1 MRPRSRQSQSSSR
14 SQRPI
19 KQSPSYP
26 WSIGQIATLSIILE
40 ASSRK
45 AGNVFPGVSFSDM
58 HYEDFVRSAMAI
70 GPVLDQ
76 AGRVGTGRL
85 IYRAVEATRSSVGI
99 NTNLGTLLLLV
110 PMAVALHQSQQAQ
123 NKQAQNKQAS
133 NKQASSKQASN
144 KQLQTVTPSQLKNA
158 TRKVLQQLDKSDSQW
173 VYKAIVLASPGG
185 LGSSDKMD
193 VRNSKAPDDLL
204 EAMRLAS
211 PLDWIAR
218 SYANNFEELFQ
229 EIAPAILQEV
239 QDCGDTSEGVRRF
252 QVRWLAKH
260 GDSLVLRKQGE
271 HENQQLMLRAAKV
284 ASALDAL
291 SDQERQQLVVAQF
304 EKQWLQLDR
313 WLRAKGN
320 RRNPGTTADLI
331 AAALFVLLATDQ
343 LTYSSSASPVG
354 RAN

>member
-1 MRPRSRQSQSSSR
+1 
-14 SQRPI
+14 
-19 KQSPSYP
+19 
-26 WSIGQIATLSIILE
+26 
-40 ASSRK
+40 
-45 AGNVFPGVSFSDM
+45 
-58 HYEDFVRSAMAI
+58 
-70 GPVLDQ
+70 
-76 AGRVGTGRL
+76 
-85 IYRAVEATRSSVGI
+85 
-99 NTNLGTLLLLV
+99 
-110 PMAVALHQSQQAQ
+110 
-123 NKQAQNKQAS
+123 
-133 NKQASSKQASN
+133 
-144 KQLQTVTPSQLKNA
+144 LKNA

>member
-123 NKQAQNKQAS
+123 NKQASNKQAS
-133 NKQASSKQASN
+133 NKQAPNKQAPN

-218 SYANNFEELFQ
+218 SY
-229 EIAPAILQEV
+229 AILQEV

>member
-123 NKQAQNKQAS
+123 NKQAS
-133 NKQASSKQASN
+133 NKQASN

>member
-1 MRPRSRQSQSSSR
+1 MPPRSRKNQPSSR
-14 SQRPI
+14 SQRQT
-19 KQSPSYP
+19 KLNSEFR
-26 WSIGQIATLSIILE
+26 WSIGQLATLSIILE

-76 AGRVGTGRL
+76 AGRVGSGRL
-85 IYRAVEATRSSVGI
+85 IYRAVEATRSSVGT

-110 PMAVALHQSQQAQ
+110 PMAVALHKSQQA
-123 NKQAQNKQAS
+123 S
-133 NKQASSKQASN
+133 L
-144 KQLQTVTPSQLKNA
+144 KQLPTVTPSHLKNS
-158 TRKVLQQLDKSDSQW
+158 TREVLQQLNKLDSQW
-173 VYKAIVLASPGG
+173 IYKAIVLASPGG
-185 LGSSDKMD
+185 LGSSEKMD
-193 VRNSKAPDDLL
+193 VRNSKAPDNLL
-204 EAMRLAS
+204 EAMRFAS

-218 SYANNFEELFQ
+218 CYANNFEELFQ

-239 QDCGDTSEGVRRF
+239 QDCGDVSEGVRRF

-271 HENQQLMLRAAKV
+271 SENQQLKLRAAKV
-284 ASALDAL
+284 EHTLSIL
-291 SDQERQQLVVAQF
+291 SDRERQQPVIAQF
-304 EKQWLQLDR
+304 ERQWLQLDR

-320 RRNPGTTADLI
+320 LRNPGTTADLI

>member
-110 PMAVALHQSQQAQ
+110 PMAVALHQSQQVL
-123 NKQAQNKQAS
+123 NKQAS
-133 NKQASSKQASN
+133 NKQVSNKQVSN

>member
-123 NKQAQNKQAS
+123 NKQASNKQAS
-133 NKQASSKQASN
+133 NKQAPN

>member
-1 MRPRSRQSQSSSR
+1 MPPRSNKNQPNFR
-14 SQRPI
+14 SQRQL
-19 KQSPSYP
+19 KQNSEFP
-26 WSIGQIATLSIILE
+26 WSIGQLATLSIILE

-45 AGNVFPGVSFSDM
+45 AGNVFPGASFSDM
-58 HYEDFVRSAMAI
+58 HYEDFVRSAIAI
-70 GPVLDQ
+70 GPVLAQ
-76 AGRVGTGRL
+76 AGRVGMGRL

-110 PMAVALHQSQQAQ
+110 PMAIALHESQ
-123 NKQAQNKQAS
+123 
-133 NKQASSKQASN
+133 QASSK
-144 KQLQTVTPSQLKNA
+144 KLTTTTPSQLKNA
-158 TRKVLQQLDKSDSQW
+158 TREVLQQLNKSDSQW
-173 VYKAIVLASPGG
+173 VYKAIILASPGG
-185 LGSSDKMD
+185 LGSSEKMD

-218 SYANNFEELFQ
+218 CYANNFEELFQ
-229 EIAPAILQEV
+229 EIAPAILHEV
-239 QDCGDTSEGVRRF
+239 QGCGDVSEGVRRF

-271 HENQQLMLRAAKV
+271 RENQQLKLRAAKV
-284 ASALDAL
+284 EHALSTL
-291 SDQERQQLVVAQF
+291 SDQEMQQPVIAQF
-304 EKQWLQLDR
+304 ERHWLQLDR

>member
-1 MRPRSRQSQSSSR
+1 MPPRSSKNQPSSR

-19 KQSPSYP
+19 KQSPNYP
-26 WSIGQIATLSIILE
+26 WSTGQIATLSIILE

-110 PMAVALHQSQQAQ
+110 PMAIALYQTQ
-123 NKQAQNKQAS
+123 
-133 NKQASSKQASN
+133 QASSKKLPIITS
-144 KQLQTVTPSQLKNA
+144 SQLKKA
-158 TRKVLQQLDKSDSQW
+158 TREVLQQLNKSDSQW

-218 SYANNFEELFQ
+218 CYANNFEELFQ

-239 QDCGDTSEGVRRF
+239 QGCGDVSEGVRRF
-252 QVRWLAKH
+252 QVRWLAEH

-271 HENQQLMLRAAKV
+271 SENQQLKLRAAKV
-284 ASALDAL
+284 ANVLGGL
-291 SDQERQQLVVAQF
+291 SNQDKQQVVIAQF

>member
-1 MRPRSRQSQSSSR
+1 MPPRSSKNQPSSR

-19 KQSPSYP
+19 KQSPNYP
-26 WSIGQIATLSIILE
+26 WSVGQIATLSIILE
-40 ASSRK
+40 ASCRK

-85 IYRAVEATRSSVGI
+85 IYRAVEATRISVGI

-110 PMAVALHQSQQAQ
+110 PMAVALHQSL
-123 NKQAQNKQAS
+123 NSS
-133 NKQASSKQASN
+133 NKKLA
-144 KQLQTVTPSQLKNA
+144 TVTPSQLKNA
-158 TRKVLQQLDKSDSQW
+158 TREVLKQLNKSDSQW
-173 VYKAIVLASPGG
+173 VYNAIILASPGG
-185 LGSSDKMD
+185 LGSSEKMD

-218 SYANNFEELFQ
+218 CYANNFEELFQ

-239 QDCGDTSEGVRRF
+239 QDCGDVSEGVRRF
-252 QVRWLAKH
+252 QVRWLAEH

-271 HENQQLMLRAAKV
+271 SENQQLKLRAAKV
-284 ASALDAL
+284 ADVLGGL
-291 SDQERQQLVVAQF
+291 SNQGKQQVVIAQF

>member
-110 PMAVALHQSQQAQ
+110 PMAVALHQSQQVL
-123 NKQAQNKQAS
+123 NKQAS
-133 NKQASSKQASN
+133 NKQVSNKQVSN

-239 QDCGDTSEGVRRF
+239 QDCGDASEGVRRF

>member
-123 NKQAQNKQAS
+123 NKQAPNKQAP
-133 NKQASSKQASN
+133 N

-239 QDCGDTSEGVRRF
+239 QNCGDTSEGVRRF

>member
-123 NKQAQNKQAS
+123 NKQAS

-239 QDCGDTSEGVRRF
+239 QNCGDTSEGVRRF

>member
-123 NKQAQNKQAS
+123 NKQAP

>member
-133 NKQASSKQASN
+133 NKQASN

>member
-110 PMAVALHQSQQAQ
+110 PMAVALHQIQQAQ
-123 NKQAQNKQAS
+123 NKQAQNKQAL
-133 NKQASSKQASN
+133 NKQASN

>member
-110 PMAVALHQSQQAQ
+110 PMAVALHQSQQAP
-123 NKQAQNKQAS
+123 NKQAPNKQV
-133 NKQASSKQASN
+133 SSKQASN

>member
-110 PMAVALHQSQQAQ
+110 PMAVALHQSQ
-123 NKQAQNKQAS
+123 QAQNKQAS

>member
-110 PMAVALHQSQQAQ
+110 PMAVALHQSQQVL
-123 NKQAQNKQAS
+123 NKQAS
-133 NKQASSKQASN
+133 NKQVSNKQVSN

-239 QDCGDTSEGVRRF
+239 QNCGDTSEGVRRF

>member
-110 PMAVALHQSQQAQ
+110 PMAVALHQSQQVL
-123 NKQAQNKQAS
+123 NKQAS
-133 NKQASSKQASN
+133 NKQVSN

>member
-1 MRPRSRQSQSSSR
+1 MRPRSRKSQSSSR
-14 SQRPI
+14 SQQPI
-19 KQSPSYP
+19 KQSLNYP

-45 AGNVFPGVSFSDM
+45 AGNVFPGISFADM

-76 AGRVGTGRL
+76 AGRIGTGRL
-85 IYRAVEATRSSVGI
+85 IYRAVEATRNSVGI

-110 PMAVALHQSQQAQ
+110 PLAIALHQSRCAAD
-123 NKQAQNKQAS
+123 KK
-133 NKQASSKQASN
+133 
-144 KQLQTVTPSQLKNA
+144 LPTVNPSQLENA
-158 TRKVLQQLDKSDSQW
+158 TRKVLQQLNKSDSQW

-193 VRNSKAPDDLL
+193 VRDSKAPDDLR
-204 EAMRLAS
+204 EAMQLAS

-218 SYANNFEELFQ
+218 CYTDNFEALFQ
-229 EIAPAILQEV
+229 EIAPAILQEA
-239 QDCGDTSEGVRRF
+239 QECGDVSEGVRRF
-252 QVRWLAKH
+252 QVRWLAEH

-271 HENQQLMLRAAKV
+271 HENKQLKLRAAKV
-284 ASALDAL
+284 AYALDIL
-291 SDQERQQLVVAQF
+291 SDQERQQLVIAPF

>member
-123 NKQAQNKQAS
+123 NKQASNKQAS
-133 NKQASSKQASN
+133 NKQAPN

-239 QDCGDTSEGVRRF
+239 QNCGDTSEGVRRF